1 MPQGKGTYGSKVGR
15 PPKKKKI
22 DPVKK
27 KKATKKAAGAA
38 KNASAKKAA
47 AKKKRSG
54 TQTGY
59 GPQNRPGTFPKKRV
73 VRGSD
78 KKKSMAPTGN
88 QGRKPRKKKKPVNT
102 PSAPAGYSRRTR
114 KNMAA
119 KEALGKGFPRKKP
132 KKGSAEDRM
141 NERKGYMRDIATL
154 RKGGKKKVVKKKV
167 VKKKDNG
174 GVKKGKV
181 TKGKVSTKPQNT
193 RQILLKKRADA
204 RDKKGKRK
212 TLAQLRKEGKI
223 NF

>member
-1 MPQGKGTYGSKVGR
+1 MP
-15 PPKKKKI
+15 

-27 KKATKKAAGAA
+27 KKTKKPIKPGGGGGVT
-38 KNASAKKAA
+38 KPKGRLS
-47 AKKKRSG
+47 KKRP

-119 KEALGKGFPRKKP
+119 KEALAIKKGDPRKKP
-132 KKGSAEDRM
+132 KKGSAKSAM
-141 NERKGYMRDIATL
+141 SERKGYMRDIATL